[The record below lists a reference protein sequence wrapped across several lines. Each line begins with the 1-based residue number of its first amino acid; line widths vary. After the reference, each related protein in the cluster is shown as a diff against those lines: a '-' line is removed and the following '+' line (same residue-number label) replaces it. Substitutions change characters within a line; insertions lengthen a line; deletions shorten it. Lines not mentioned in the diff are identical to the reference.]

1 MPAWH
6 SHCSSESGVFSGC
19 RPLAIS
25 TSLPCP
31 SWSVFDQWKHNGDPL
46 GVGLEVFAAD
56 CSQFRPPQASG
67 KPDHDQGLVPGRR
80 QGTTLHDIHHPPDE
94 LEVTAA
100 LPSCSVPVALR
111 MPAYLGGTSVAA
123 DHALY
128 CHSRCPA
135 DV

>member
-1 MPAWH
+1 
-6 SHCSSESGVFSGC
+6 VFSGC

-67 KPDHDQGLVPGRR
+67 KPDHDQARSRDAVKGPPSTISTIRR
-80 QGTTLHDIHHPPDE
+80 MR
-94 LEVTAA
+94 
-100 LPSCSVPVALR
+100 LR
-111 MPAYLGGTSVAA
+111 
-123 DHALY
+123 
-128 CHSRCPA
+128 
-135 DV
+135 